1 MITAREPLPVE
12 DVTFCRDPKDD
23 HQRNVMGEALTVD
36 RAAMLSPAK
45 QAAFA
50 PSPATAL
57 LDCVC
62 MSGSSSKGWRSSDTP
77 MR

>member
-1 MITAREPLPVE
+1 
-12 DVTFCRDPKDD
+12 
-23 HQRNVMGEALTVD
+23 MGEALTID

-45 QAAFA
+45 QAALA
-50 PSPATAL
+50 PGPATAL
-57 LDCVC
+57 IDCVH